1 MAISVKPRRAPT
13 KRPEEDLQ
21 KVVVRFLKLAA
32 PKAVFFH
39 VPNQRGTRKRFEQE
53 LLKAMGVRAGVAD
66 LVFVL
71 PEGRVAFLELKAPDN
86 PRQSTDQAQFEE
98 DVRALGAPYLICRS
112 LAEVEG
118 ALRAWGVPLRGRS
131 CE

>member
-1 MAISVKPRRAPT
+1 MRVSGQRRGPV

-21 KVVVRFLKLAA
+21 KIVVRFLQLAC
-32 PKAVFFH
+32 PKAVFFA
-39 VPNQRGTRKRFEQE
+39 VPNQKGTRKTWEQG
-53 LLKAMGVRAGVAD
+53 LLKSLGVRAGVAD

-71 PEGRVAFLELKAPDN
+71 PEGRVGFIELKAPDN
-86 PRQSTDQAQFEE
+86 GRQSADQAVFEE

-118 ALRAWGVPLRGRS
+118 ALAAWEVPMRGRS
-131 CE
+131 WE

>member
-1 MAISVKPRRAPT
+1 MDMSVKPRRAPT

-32 PKAVFFH
+32 PTAVFFH

>member
-1 MAISVKPRRAPT
+1 MMVAGQRRGPV

-21 KVVVRFLKLAA
+21 KIVVRFLQLAC
-32 PKAVFFH
+32 PEAVFFA
-39 VPNQRGTRKRFEQE
+39 VPNQKGTRKTWEQG
-53 LLKAMGVRAGVAD
+53 LLKALGVRAGVAD

-71 PEGRVAFLELKAPDN
+71 PEGRVGFIELKAPDN
-86 PRQSTDQAQFEE
+86 GRQSADQVEFEE

-118 ALRAWGVPLRGRS
+118 ALAAWGVPLRGRS
-131 CE
+131 WE